1 MSVTYRLV
9 RAPFS
14 ESLITEVQS
23 LAQQVFGRSDEEGT
37 WRYDH
42 MPDFTLFEARVGER
56 LVGF

>member
-9 RAPFS
+9 RAPFN
-14 ESLITEVQS
+14 ESLKEVQS